1 MSNRTTNR
9 TFTLSGIVCSTL
21 GHNFVISRRITNH
34 INEFK
39 CTQCGKEVTNTYSG
53 RLESLTV
60 KTKEINTSLAEF
72 FKKKMRRRYT
82 LSHEKPHM
90 QSQRAFSTDVG
101 KQLAS

>member
-60 KTKEINTSLAEF
+60 KTKEINTVVLRENKKRKKYKVLHR
-72 FKKKMRRRYT
+72 FKNNSK
-82 LSHEKPHM
+82 
-90 QSQRAFSTDVG
+90 D
-101 KQLAS
+101 